1 MKLHKTTTYTN
12 PSAIH
17 SEIYNHKNGKQY
29 LVEVE
34 RDGFMGAPDAEHDC
48 HGGVVR
54 ELDFDPTDPVDLD
67 DYMERYYESDS
78 PRAIEDH
85 ARFSM
90 LRLLNGR
97 NNRAHNYVWYDVWES
112 LKIAKKDWG
121 HKTDEDAMAAV
132 EADYAHLHGWYND
145 DWHWCVV
152 SVYAIGEDGEPE
164 QESVSRVGGYESLV
178 LDGDRREEFEEIIED
193 GIAYVETLK
202 HDTLHKDQ
210 LKLPLERLP

>member
-1 MKLHKTTTYTN
+1 MSHN
-12 PSAIH
+12 AIFH

-34 RDGFMGAPDAEHDC
+34 RDAFMGAPDAEYDC
-48 HGGVVR
+48 HGRVLR
-54 ELDFDPTDPVDLD
+54 DLDFDPSDPVDLD
-67 DYMERYYESDS
+67 DYMERYYNYAPDNDD
-78 PRAIEDH
+78 PRALE
-85 ARFSM
+85 AFTRFSM

-97 NNRAHNYVWYDVWES
+97 NNRTHNYVWYDVWES
-112 LKIAKKDWG
+112 LKKAKTEWG

-132 EADYAHLHGWYND
+132 DADFKHLKGWYDND
-145 DWHWCVV
+145 WFWCMV

-193 GIAYVETLK
+193 GIANVETLK
-202 HDTLHKDQ
+202 HDTLHKNQ
-210 LKLPLERLP
+210 LKLPLGV